1 MYYYHAQNHP
11 KLNKNEF
18 LIFLFTTER
27 KMTDIHACLLIRTE
41 TGIYFI
47 DSLKDEI
54 EAELLDEYRDLYVL
68 PRRLQNEN
76 SYMCGFYTIYFAM
89 KLLSGKSFESILLD
103 FKNVCLSENDHF
115 V

>member
-11 KLNKNEF
+11 KLNKNQF

-27 KMTDIHACLLIRTE
+27 KMSDIHACILIRTDA
-41 TGIYFI
+41 GIYFI

-54 EAELLDEYRDLYVL
+54 EEEPLEEYTDLYVL

-76 SYMCGFYTIYFAM
+76 SNMCGFHTIYFAVE
-89 KLLSGKSFESILLD
+89 LLSGKPFERILLD